1 MVLNVIF
8 LVQLVL
14 SMQLNSHKLS
24 FCLIFYLKIFLNNNK
39 YMTSKLLISLANL
52 EDSFEI
58 LEKLRFTPGNEELND
73 IWDHLLEV
81 RIIQIGLLKKHD
93 TFGLVNDI
101 TRKKTN
107 NVAVQ
112 SENLRQEN
120 QQTRYI
126 SSQTYSYSDK

>member
-1 MVLNVIF
+1 
-8 LVQLVL
+8 
-14 SMQLNSHKLS
+14 
-24 FCLIFYLKIFLNNNK
+24 
-39 YMTSKLLISLANL
+39 MTSKILISLANL
-52 EDSFEI
+52 ESSFEI

-73 IWDHLLEV
+73 LWNYLIEV
-81 RIIQIGLLKKHD
+81 RVIQINALKEND

-101 TRKKTN
+101 KRTKSK

-126 SSQTYSYSDK
+126 SQSYSYSDK

>member
-1 MVLNVIF
+1 
-8 LVQLVL
+8 
-14 SMQLNSHKLS
+14 
-24 FCLIFYLKIFLNNNK
+24 
-39 YMTSKLLISLANL
+39 MTSKLLISLANL